1 MPTAKVAFSCPNCNA
16 MYQVVRQE
24 AGPET
29 VYSEITCHACGFPLP
44 NREGKYVLKYFLL
57 RKGARFQQRAGK

>member
-1 MPTAKVAFSCPNCNA
+1 MGVPKKSSFICPLCNA
-16 MYQVVRQE
+16 LYQIVRQA

-57 RKGARFQQRAGK
+57 RKGARVKRVK